1 MSFAIRQ
8 LPLRR
13 RCWSCSAATT
23 PCKLSQR
30 ETCCKL
36 AEAVIGDHAAC
47 RMSVLAVAEH
57 VACSFSCFICT
68 PSGVR
73 IDCPCMSSGLN
84 SIGLLTKEPCEE
96 LLIHVHYTHINALQ
110 LVQAEPRPLH
120 GAVHSPPG
128 AECTA
133 TPCSTSSKRLK
144 LGNCKKFHVGARAP
158 RRRGCSPGWSA
169 ARAHSPTVSGLFRR
183 STRRPQVVP
192 AWSCAFIRH
201 PQLITCRLHDGT
213 AV

>member
-1 MSFAIRQ
+1 MWTTFWCWTTSWSQRCSDALPALETVVATVIAQALSCLDFRDSSAFLIGGLWQQQPGAIRQ

-36 AEAVIGDHAAC
+36 AEAVIGDHTAC

-57 VACSFSCFICT
+57 VACTFSCFICT

-73 IDCPCMSSGLN
+73 IDCPCMSSGLH

-96 LLIHVHYTHINALQ
+96 LLIDVHYTHINALQ

-120 GAVHSPPG
+120 GAVHSPPW
-128 AECTA
+128 ACRHA
-133 TPCSTSSKRLK
+133 PCRQALSR
-144 LGNCKKFHVGARAP
+144 
-158 RRRGCSPGWSA
+158 
-169 ARAHSPTVSGLFRR
+169 
-183 STRRPQVVP
+183 
-192 AWSCAFIRH
+192 
-201 PQLITCRLHDGT
+201 
-213 AV
+213 